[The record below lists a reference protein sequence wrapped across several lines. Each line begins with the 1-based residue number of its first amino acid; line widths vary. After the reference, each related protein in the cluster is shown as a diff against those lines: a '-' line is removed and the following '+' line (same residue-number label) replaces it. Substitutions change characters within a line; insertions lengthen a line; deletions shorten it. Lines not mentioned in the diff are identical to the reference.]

1 MRDQRFVAL
10 HRGGLLTPAQHLL
23 LIHWAIECSEHAIL
37 LLADKV
43 DSRVLQALE
52 VAREWESGQ
61 ANVAAVRKASVDAHA
76 AARAASDPLSAA
88 VARSCAHAVATAH
101 MADHCI
107 AAAEYA
113 LVAVSLSGL
122 SVDEELAWQNGL
134 LDAEISKRVLDLRK
148 VKSWSHSLALQT

>member
-1 MRDQRFVAL
+1 MRDQRFVAW
-10 HRGGLLTPAQHLL
+10 HRGGLLTPGQHRL
-23 LIHWAIECSEHAIL
+23 LIHWAIECSEHALL
-37 LLADKV
+37 LLADKM
-43 DSRVLQALE
+43 DSQALGALE
-52 VAREWESGQ
+52 IAREWERGL
-61 ANVAAVRKASVDAHA
+61 ANVNAARKASVDAHA
-76 AARAASDPLSAA
+76 AARARSNPLSAA

-134 LDAEISKRVLDLRK
+134 LDAEISERVLELRK
-148 VKSWSHSLALQT
+148 VKSLNHSLALQT

>member
-10 HRGGLLTPAQHLL
+10 HRGGLLTPGQHRL

-148 VKSWSHSLALQT
+148 VKSWSHSSALQT